1 MTTTTQAA
9 TTGAPEAIAV
19 PAWAWLVLALALA
32 TVYALTLEN
41 GATLRAGATVLHELF
56 HDGRHMLGVP
66 CH

>member
-1 MTTTTQAA
+1 MTTSEAA
-9 TTGAPEAIAV
+9 AIETPEAIAV

-32 TVYALTLEN
+32 TVYALTMEN

-56 HDGRHMLGVP
+56 HDGRHFLAVP

>member
-1 MTTTTQAA
+1 MESTL
-9 TTGAPEAIAV
+9 ERIAV
-19 PAWAWLVLALALA
+19 PTWAWLVAAVALMA
-32 TVYALTLEN
+32 VYALSMEN

>member
-1 MTTTTQAA
+1 METRIE
-9 TTGAPEAIAV
+9 PIAV

-41 GATLRAGATVLHELF
+41 GAALRAGASVLHELF
-56 HDGRHMLGVP
+56 HDGRHFLGVP